1 MTESQFIEL
10 VDACLTRI
18 EDALEATSVDHDCS
32 RTGKVLTIDLD
43 GVGQMV
49 INAQAAVQEL
59 WMASKLGAYH
69 FKWSPL
75 AVVGSQNEAQNSSL
89 ETGQWLDTRTKQT
102 FNQVLSRDLSQ
113 LTGVTLNIQV

>member
-10 VDACLTRI
+10 VDACLTRV
-18 EDALEATSVDHDCS
+18 EDALEATAVDHDCS
-32 RTGKVLTIDLD
+32 RTGKVLTIDLE

-75 AVVGSQNEAQNSSL
+75 KVVGEDAAPT
-89 ETGQWLDTRTKQT
+89 TGLWLDTRSNQT

-113 LTGVTLNIQV
+113 LTGQIINIQAH

>member
-10 VDACLTRI
+10 VDACLTRV
-18 EDALEATSVDHDCS
+18 EDALEATTVDHDCS
-32 RTGKVLTIDLD
+32 RTGKVLTIDL
-43 GVGQMV
+43 GVGQVV

-75 AVVGSQNEAQNSSL
+75 KVVGQDGLPEN
-89 ETGQWLDTRTKQT
+89 GQWLDTRSNQT

-113 LTGVTLNIQV
+113 LTGQALKIQV

>member
-10 VDACLTRI
+10 VDACLTRV
-18 EDALEATSVDHDCS
+18 EDALEATTVDHDCS
-32 RTGKVLTIDLD
+32 RTGKVLTIDLE
-43 GVGQMV
+43 GVGHVV

-75 AVVGSQNEAQNSSL
+75 KVVGQDTLSQS
-89 ETGQWLDTRTKQT
+89 GQWLDTRSNQT

-113 LTGVTLNIQV
+113 LTGQALNFQI

>member
-1 MTESQFIEL
+1 MTESQFIAL
-10 VDACLTRI
+10 VDACLTRV
-18 EDALEATSVDHDCS
+18 EDALEATTVDHDCS
-32 RTGKVLTIDLD
+32 RTGKVLTIDLE

-75 AVVGSQNEAQNSSL
+75 KVVGQDPVPQN
-89 ETGQWLDTRTKQT
+89 GQWLDTRSNQT

-113 LTGVTLNIQV
+113 LTGQTLNFQI